1 MGSRRGR
8 KKMDSFTQRGTLDVS
23 PYLTLSEVGYGLPP
37 QHILYGVV
45 EVGSRSP
52 ESPHTR

>member
-1 MGSRRGR
+1 
-8 KKMDSFTQRGTLDVS
+8 MDSFTQRGTLDVS